1 MIYSSLDIHSRLKAD
16 PVIGSVAQ
24 VFITKQRPELNLK
37 DGLHIYVQ
45 EKPVLD
51 EFKATWNIWII
62 NHDDIPLEWILQR
75 LQRVLPAFAVKSS
88 GAIIEAKT
96 TEIKTEKTD
105 TVKELKEKAVGD
117 RISKSLQKQ
126 FDELVESINDR
137 MLLVGPGRPGKDG
150 RDGVDGR
157 PGRDGANGRDG
168 RDIHATETSLFD
180 LADVEE
186 GIEKKKGQVL
196 TYDGDKWTN
205 LFVPQLISSISGKG
219 GTGAQALDDLTDV
232 DTNTAPPTDGQALV
246 YDDAS
251 GQWIPGTVQSSSS
264 LPDGDYANQPLT
276 WNGTAWTGGATIQ
289 LDTTNATDPIEGQLA
304 WEQDEHTAVLG
315 LNGVH
320 AHLAHDTYSWCRNAT
335 GSTIPK
341 GTAVMFA
348 GTLGDSGRLLIA
360 PMVADGTYPGYVF
373 LGVTAETVL
382 TGTDGPVIS
391 YGKLKGINTSLLSE
405 GVILWC
411 DPATP
416 GGLTVVE
423 PSAPNLKLPVA
434 AVISSKNN
442 GILMV
447 RWATGS
453 RLQDLHDVQVSAP
466 SDGQA
471 LTWNSTNGR
480 WEPRT
485 IASTGG
491 VEEAPLD
498 GNFYVRQNGVW
509 IDLQAAIDI
518 LATRVIDGGNFTT
531 GTSDGDDSLVDGGIF
546 S

>member
-1 MIYSSLDIHSRLKAD
+1 MIYSSLDIHSRLKTD

-24 VFITKQRPELNLK
+24 VFVTKQRPELNLK

-105 TVKELKEKAVGD
+105 TVKELKEKAIGD

-157 PGRDGANGRDG
+157 PGRDGTNGRDG
-168 RDIHATETSLFD
+168 RDIYATETSLFD

-219 GTGAQALDDLTDV
+219 GTSAQALDDLTDV
-232 DTNTAPPTDGQALV
+232 DTSTASPTDGQALV

-251 GQWIPGTVQSSSS
+251 GQWIPGTVQSGSS
-264 LPDGDYANQPLT
+264 LPDGDYTNQPLT
-276 WNGTAWTGGATIQ
+276 WNGTAWTGGATVQ
-289 LDTTNATDPIEGQLA
+289 LDTTNVTDPIEGQLA

-320 AHLAHDTYSWCRNAT
+320 AHLAHDTYAWCRNAT

-341 GTAVMFA
+341 GAAVMFA
-348 GTLGDSGRLLIA
+348 GTLGASGRILIA

-373 LGVTAETVL
+373 LGVTAEAVPTD
-382 TGTDGPVIS
+382 TDGPVIS

-405 GVILWC
+405 GAILWC

-423 PSAPNLKLPVA
+423 PSAPSLKLPVA

-442 GILMV
+442 GTLMV

-480 WEPRT
+480 WEPKT
-485 IASTGG
+485 ITGTSG